1 MSMAAIVITGNVGT
15 VDLDD
20 KTFDDPVLKISVA
33 VNTGKKG
40 DNEITNWY
48 SCQVWGKRAT
58 ALHPHIEKGSQVVI
72 AGRLTV
78 REYTAKDGEK
88 RYSLDVQ
95 VDQFSFAGGGKDKG
109 SKNDTQT
116 KKSSRW
122 D

>member
-1 MSMAAIVITGNVGT
+1 MSMAAIVITGNVGA

-33 VNTGKKG
+33 VNMGKKG

-48 SCQVWGKRAT
+48 SCQVWGKRAS

-78 REYTAKDGEK
+78 REYTTKDGER

-95 VDQFSFAGGGKDKG
+95 VDQFSFAGSGKDKG
-109 SKNDTQT
+109 SPKSET